1 MAGALGDHIGADD
14 QNDAEYEEQNE
25 SNQQVFCGRLVV
37 LIMIH
42 HLFPLPLYIKYY
54 IVPNL
59 RQNYHRV

>member
-1 MAGALGDHIGADD
+1 MLTDYIGTDD
-14 QNDAEYEEQNE
+14 QNDAEHEEQNE
-25 SNQQVFCGRLVV
+25 GDQQVFRGRLVI

-59 RQNYHRV
+59 KQNYHRV